1 VKANAPS
8 RMGATL
14 ANVEYRTLWFA
25 EAQSSAGDQLAK
37 VALAILVYGRTNSAL
52 WAAIVYALTFLPALA
67 GGLGLAHLADRYP
80 RRTVLSTCAALQAVL
95 VGLMAI
101 PGRSAR
107 ERGAKR
113 HHP

>member
-1 VKANAPS
+1 
-8 RMGATL
+8 MDATL

-67 GGLGLAHLADRYP
+67 GGLRLAPLADRHAAGGP
-80 RRTVLSTCAALQAVL
+80 LRVGRRCPA
-95 VGLMAI
+95 
-101 PGRSAR
+101 GRSAR